1 MELFKLLG
9 TIAIDNSG
17 ANKEID
23 ETISKASSANSKMS
37 TAFSGIGKAAVN
49 VGKVVAVGFA
59 AITGGIVAL
68 GTKAVKYNAEMEQ
81 YQTSFEVMLGS
92 QEEALT
98 MMDKLK
104 SAAASTPFEMPNL
117 ANTTQLLL
125 NYGLTAEEATG
136 RMMMLG
142 DIAQGNADKMNR
154 VAMAYGQMSSA
165 GKVQLED
172 IKQMIEAGF
181 NPLQEI
187 SESTGESMAS
197 LYDRISKGTIAV
209 DEITESMIR
218 STSEGGKYFQSME
231 KQSQTFDGRLSTLK
245 DTVNEALGKAFQ
257 SVSTILANEVLP
269 ILTGM
274 AEKYIPLLG
283 GVVEQLIPPIM
294 QIVDTLLPILVEFL
308 EIMAPLIQPI
318 LDLLLLILQPLI
330 QLINLILPPLT
341 QGIAAIATVMAETTK
356 VVMKSWDDMWARTT
370 ATIEKIYNAV
380 STRFNA
386 MKQTI
391 TEIFTAVADTLAR
404 IWDGIQQTF
413 RGAINWI
420 IGGIETWINNII
432 SAINRLL
439 DGLEGLA
446 DKFGKKFGIDIDIPY
461 LSKIS
466 LPRLEK
472 GGILEKGQVGLL
484 EGNGAEAVV
493 PLDQN
498 RAWISAV
505 AEDMNAAIG
514 GSKDVQ
520 ELKELFATF
529 VNDLPDMLIDAFAA
543 MRFDMN
549 NREFAR
555 LVKAV
560 N

>member
-1 MELFKLLG
+1 LELFKLFG
-9 TIAIDNSG
+9 TIAIDNDN

-23 ETISKASSANSKMS
+23 ETTAKASSANSKMS
-37 TAFSGIGKAAVN
+37 TAFGSIGQSAVK
-49 VGKVVAVGFA
+49 VGKIVAVGFA
-59 AITGGIVAL
+59 AVTAGFAAL
-68 GTKAVKYNAEMEQ
+68 GTKAVKYNSEMEQ

-92 QEEALT
+92 QKEALL
-98 MMDKLK
+98 MMDELK
-104 SAAASTPFEMPNL
+104 SAAATTPFEMTDL

-142 DIAQGNADKMNR
+142 DIAQGNADKMKR

-187 SESTGESMAS
+187 SETTGESMDS

-209 DEITESMIR
+209 EEITDSMIR
-218 STSEGGKYFQSME
+218 STSEGGRYFQSME
-231 KQSQTFDGRLSTLK
+231 KQSQTFEGRLSTLK

-257 SVSTILANEVLP
+257 GVSTILANDVLP
-269 ILTGM
+269 TITVM

-283 GVVEQLIPPIM
+283 NVIEKLIPPIM
-294 QIVDTLLPILVEFL
+294 EMVGTLLPVAVKFL
-308 EIMAPLIQPI
+308 DTMAPLIQPI
-318 LDLLLLILQPLI
+318 LDLLLLIIQPLI
-330 QLINLILPPLT
+330 QLIELILPQLI
-341 QGIAAIATVMAETTK
+341 QGISAIATVMVETTK
-356 VVMKSWDDMWARTT
+356 SIMKSWDEIWSKTT
-370 ATIEKIYNAV
+370 ATTEKIFTAV
-380 STRFNA
+380 STRFTALKENIS
-386 MKQTI
+386 K
-391 TEIFTAVADTLAR
+391 IFTSVAQTLAK
-404 IWDGIQQTF
+404 IWDGIQETF

-420 IGGIETWINNII
+420 IGGVEKWINNII

-439 DGLEGLA
+439 DGLEGIA

-472 GGILEKGQVGLL
+472 GGILERGQVGLL

-505 AEDMNAAIG
+505 AEDMNAALG

-520 ELKELFATF
+520 ELKELLASL
-529 VNDLPDMLIDAFAA
+529 VDELPDMMVEAFAA
-543 MRFDMN
+543 MRFDVN

>member
-104 SAAASTPFEMPNL
+104 SAAASTPFEMPEL

-142 DIAQGNADKMNR
+142 DIAQGNANKMNR

-187 SESTGESMAS
+187 SESTGESMES

-218 STSEGGKYFQSME
+218 STSEGGKYFQSMD

-257 SVSTILANEVLP
+257 SVSTILADEVIP

-308 EIMAPLIQPI
+308 EILAPLIQPI

-341 QGIAAIATVMAETTK
+341 QGIAAVATVMAETTK
-356 VVMKSWDDMWARTT
+356 AVMKSWDDMWTRTT

-380 STRFNA
+380 RTRFTA
-386 MKQTI
+386 LKETI
-391 TEIFTAVADTLAR
+391 SEIFTAVADTLAR

-439 DGLEGLA
+439 DGLEGIVNE
-446 DKFGKKFGIDIDIPY
+446 FGEKLGIDVDIPY
-461 LSKIS
+461 ISKIS

>member
-104 SAAASTPFEMPNL
+104 SAAASTPFEMPEL

-356 VVMKSWDDMWARTT
+356 VVMKSWDDMWTRTT

-404 IWDGIQQTF
+404 IWDGIWSTF
-413 RGAINWI
+413 KGAINWI
-420 IGGIETWINNII
+420 LGGIETWINNII